1 MSHFIE
7 VMFADPL
14 LLLLVAQERISVI
27 DARITTVSIG
37 LFDRAT
43 SR

>member
-1 MSHFIE
+1 MSHFIK
-7 VMFADPL
+7 VMFADP
-14 LLLLVAQERISVI
+14 LLVAQERISVI
-27 DARITTVSIG
+27 DARITTVSIR